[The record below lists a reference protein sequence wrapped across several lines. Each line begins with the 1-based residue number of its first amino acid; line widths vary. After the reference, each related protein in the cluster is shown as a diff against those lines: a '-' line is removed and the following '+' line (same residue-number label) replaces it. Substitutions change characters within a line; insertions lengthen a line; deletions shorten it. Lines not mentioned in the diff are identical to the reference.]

1 MAYNKKDEYKSYL
14 HLVQHLD
21 DMVQD
26 FGYDQTLT
34 LLEIA
39 VEIVLQNNNDS
50 KVVHLTFPAK
60 TARM

>member
-1 MAYNKKDEYKSYL
+1 MAYNKKDEYRSYL

-39 VEIVLQNNNDS
+39 VEVTLVKANEDKI
-50 KVVHLTFPAK
+50 VHLTFPQK
-60 TARM
+60 TVTM